1 MGILAV
7 GSIAFDK
14 VKTPFGSREE
24 VLGGSVTY
32 FSLAA
37 SHFVPVSIVAVVG
50 EDFPESEIAFLQSSG
65 IDTSALQRKKGK
77 TFRWEGEYEENINV
91 RRTLA
96 THLNVFADFSPQI
109 LEQHRSM
116 ECLFLGNIDPDL
128 QQAVLKQME
137 KPKIVACDTMNYW
150 IEGKPEA
157 LRRTLSLINILI
169 VNDEEARQIAG
180 EVNLLKAAKKI
191 LNLGPKTLVIKRGEY
206 GALMFNGESVF
217 SAPGFPVE
225 NVVDPTGAGDSFAGG
240 FMGFL
245 ATAENLKDETLRRA
259 IIYGSVIASFSI
271 CDFGPYHLRNLSRVE
286 INNRFNEFYGLMRFG
301 CSRSLCED

>member
-1 MGILAV
+1 MTNMGILAI
-7 GSIAFDK
+7 GSVAFDK

-50 EDFPESEIAFLQSSG
+50 EDFPESEVAFLQSSG

-77 TFRWEGEYEENINV
+77 TFRWEGEYEANINV

-128 QQAVLKQME
+128 QQKVLMQM
-137 KPKIVACDTMNYW
+137 KRPKIVACDTMNYW
-150 IEGKPEA
+150 IEGKPES
-157 LRRTLSLINILI
+157 LRRTLSLVDILI

-180 EVNLLKAAKKI
+180 EINVPKAAKKI
-191 LNLGPKTLVIKRGEY
+191 LNLGPKTLVIKRGEF

-217 SAPGFPVE
+217 SAPGFPMG
-225 NVVDPTGAGDSFAGG
+225 NVVDPTGAGDAFAGG

-245 ATAENLKDETLRRA
+245 AIAESMGEDTLRRA
-259 IIYGSVIASFSI
+259 VIYGSAIASFSI
-271 CDFGPYHLRNLSRVE
+271 CDFGPYHLGKLTSAE
-286 INNRFNEFYGLMRFG
+286 ISNRYNDFCRLTRFE
-301 CSRSLCED
+301 SISD